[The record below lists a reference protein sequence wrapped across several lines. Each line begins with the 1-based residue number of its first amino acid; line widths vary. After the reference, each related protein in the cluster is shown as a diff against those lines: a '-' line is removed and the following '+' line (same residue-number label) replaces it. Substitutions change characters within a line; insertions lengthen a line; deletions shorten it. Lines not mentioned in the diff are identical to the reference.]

1 MWMLMPATAENV
13 QITVNMNK
21 IRFAFYFREVFP
33 LRKVRTG
40 QWWLMP
46 VTPGLGRQRQSDF

>member
-1 MWMLMPATAENV
+1 MLMPATAENV